1 LGAVDPERLTVPIE
15 ARLRMC
21 RAEPC
26 LPPCVGVARHSAIA
40 DGEAGRIQ
48 AAFNVELE
56 KKAAELN
63 NSERQRS
70 TVQA

>member
-1 LGAVDPERLTVPIE
+1 
-15 ARLRMC
+15 MC
-21 RAEPC
+21 RAELR
-26 LPPCVGVARHSAIA
+26 LPPCAGVARRSAIA

-48 AAFNVELE
+48 ASFNIELE